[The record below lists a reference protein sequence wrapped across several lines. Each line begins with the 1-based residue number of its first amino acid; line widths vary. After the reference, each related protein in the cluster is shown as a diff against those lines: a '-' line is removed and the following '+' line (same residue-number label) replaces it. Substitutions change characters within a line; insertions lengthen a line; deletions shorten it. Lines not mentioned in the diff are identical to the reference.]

1 MKTILKFPAFLNNPL
16 MTIKQHIVNTIE
28 QKKQTS
34 KGNAVKKI

>member
-28 QKKQTS
+28 QKKQIS
-34 KGNAVKKI
+34 SLNPAKKI